1 MKKWQH
7 KEEESQKQEKIR
19 FYFREFDQ
27 YKELANEAVVYVV
40 ILLVSYQCM
49 SGL

>member
-1 MKKWQH
+1 MAAQRGRILEAGYQWILF
-7 KEEESQKQEKIR
+7 S
-19 FYFREFDQ
+19 REFDQ